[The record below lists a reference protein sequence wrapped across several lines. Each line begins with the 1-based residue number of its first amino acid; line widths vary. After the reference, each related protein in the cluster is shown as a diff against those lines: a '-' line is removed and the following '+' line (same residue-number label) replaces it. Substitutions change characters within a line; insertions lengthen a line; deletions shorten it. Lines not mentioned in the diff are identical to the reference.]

1 MERIRNQNAD
11 KSLLWFW
18 RLTGVVLF
26 ALGVLKWIGLGQE
39 IKFFIFLDPLL
50 SFANN

>member
-1 MERIRNQNAD
+1 MKETMERIRNQNAD

-26 ALGVLKWIGLGQE
+26 ALGGTGVDWFGAR
-39 IKFFIFLDPLL
+39 D
-50 SFANN
+50 